1 MKKWF
6 CILTALVIALSL
18 SSVFAETANVFALQ
32 GPTGIGLC
40 QVMEEN
46 DGSWNFELAGA
57 PDVVVAAVVS
67 GNADIACVPTNMAA
81 TLYNKTKGGI
91 RLLALNTLG
100 VLYILDNS
108 GSVQNV
114 QDLAGKTIFATGQGS
129 TPEYVLNYILEANG
143 LTDSVN
149 VEYYAEH
156 AELAALAASGKADLV
171 LLPEPFVTSLMNQN
185 ASFHVALDVT
195 ECFENAARLK
205 GEEATLS
212 MGCVIARSD
221 FVENKPETVE
231 RFLKEYERSVDF
243 VNADPHAASLLVEK
257 HGVMPKAAVA
267 EKAIPNCHIVFVAG
281 EEMKTKMISF
291 FGLLFRANPASIG
304 GAVPQE
310 DLYY

>member
-1 MKKWF
+1 MKKWL
-6 CILTALVIALSL
+6 CVLVALVIALSL
-18 SSVFAETANVFALQ
+18 SCALAETANVFALQ
-32 GPTGIGLC
+32 GSTGIGLC
-40 QVMEEN
+40 LVMEEN

-108 GSVQNV
+108 GSVQDV

-171 LLPEPFVTSLMNQN
+171 LLPEPFVTSLMNQK

-195 ECFENAARLK
+195 ECFQNAARLN
-205 GEEATLS
+205 GEEAMLS
-212 MGCVIARSD
+212 MGCVIARSS

-243 VNADPHAASLLVEK
+243 VNEDPHVASLLVEK

-267 EKAIPNCHIVFVAG
+267 EKAIPNCHIVFIAG
-281 EEMKTKMISF
+281 EEMKTKMTSF
-291 FGLLFRANPASIG
+291 FDLLFRANPASVG
-304 GAVPQE
+304 GAVPKE